1 MELKLTRL
9 SKGIDL
15 GGEEKF
21 KLFFRH
27 GSQLGGGGGVGE
39 KMKWQEFVDGR
50 KKIVVEEYF
59 YVESQTNLK

>member
-27 GSQLGGGGGVGE
+27 GSQLGGGGE
-39 KMKWQEFVDGR
+39 KMKRQEFVSGR

-59 YVESQTNLK
+59 YVESQTNSK